1 MLGVCVCVHVRVPN
15 AVFFLL
21 LSWVLMF
28 SLVAF
33 PSVHLLHSLKHFSI
47 SRYSLGGGCNS
58 FYEYTIAGVSWC
70 HKVSQSEVDHSV
82 YKTCPSV

>member
-47 SRYSLGGGCNS
+47 SRYSLGGGGV
-58 FYEYTIAGVSWC
+58 IAFMNTQLLVFLGAT
-70 HKVSQSEVDHSV
+70 K
-82 YKTCPSV
+82 